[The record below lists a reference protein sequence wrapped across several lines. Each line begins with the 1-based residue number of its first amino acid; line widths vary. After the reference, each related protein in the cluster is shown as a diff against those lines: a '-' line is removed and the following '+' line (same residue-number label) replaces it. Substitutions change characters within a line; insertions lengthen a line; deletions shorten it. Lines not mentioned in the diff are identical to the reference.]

1 MTWGATAVAGA
12 TVVGGYLS
20 SQANK
25 SAANTSADAQRYA
38 ADQAA
43 AAAKFNPLGVTTR
56 FGNSYFNRSNDP
68 TQDFTTWASS
78 QGVDPYSLAGAD
90 LTALQNRYNAEVP
103 RKQGDI
109 TSQGYNL
116 SPELKAIQDRIM
128 AGASAYNPE
137 QYGAAS
143 QDVFNMG
150 RGYMATSPAQAATDY
165 YNQQRQLLAP
175 GREQDLATIQNQQF
189 QTGRSGFGIGGTR
202 AGYTA
207 GGPGLM
213 QSNPQLSAY
222 YNSIAGADASLAAK
236 ADQYGRDRY
245 SYGLNLLGQAPGL
258 FTSGYAPLQ
267 TQLGLSS
274 TIEQLGQSPLDISA
288 QLAGKSA
295 TAGSSVGRA
304 LLEGGTNAARTAQAG
319 NQYSFAGGVLQ
330 GAGSNTA
337 LNNWFQNQIS
347 GNQFGNSGMS
357 YGMTQGMAPGVA
369 APAAAN
375 WENAFATGWER

>member
-1 MTWGATAVAGA
+1 MTWGVTAVAGA
-12 TVVGGYLS
+12 SVVGGYLS

-78 QGVDPYSLAGAD
+78 QGIDPSTVTGSD
-90 LTALQNRYNAEVP
+90 LTALQNRYNTEVP
-103 RKQGDI
+103 RAQKDI

-128 AGASAYNPE
+128 AGASSYDPT
-137 QYGAAS
+137 QYANAS

-150 RGYMATSPAQAATDY
+150 RGYMATSPQQAATDY

-175 GREQDLATIQNQQF
+175 GRERDLATIQNAQF
-189 QTGRSGFGIGGTR
+189 QTGRSGLGVGGTS

-213 QSNPQLSAY
+213 QSNPQLAAY
-222 YNSIAGADASLAAK
+222 YNANAGVDANLAAQ
-236 ADQYGRDRY
+236 ADQYGRERY
-245 SYGLNLLGQAPGL
+245 NYGLNLLGQAPGL

-295 TAGSSVGRA
+295 TAGANVGQA
-304 LLEGGTNAARTAQAG
+304 LLSGGTNAARTAQAG

-337 LNNWFQNQIS
+337 LNNWFQNQI
-347 GNQFGNSGMS
+347 N
-357 YGMTQGMAPGVA
+357 YGGTPQGGYAQQNAYLQGAYANPQTQQQQMLA
-369 APAAAN
+369 AQMKD
-375 WENAFATGWER
+375 F